1 MIDNEIRKQAAK
13 NGRKAVKRLKWT
25 NLILAVLIIVLIG
38 IRIGY
43 GVTHRD
49 ARTFTTEKW
58 TTEPDNRTAIVNN
71 LLSDYELYGMT
82 REEIAD
88 LLGTAD
94 GETEDELVYALG
106 ESDTLFDAQE
116 EQLVLY
122 FRDGLVE
129 NYEITTE

>member
-58 TTEPDNRTAIVNN
+58 TAEPDHRAAIVNN

-82 REEIAD
+82 REEITG
-88 LLGTAD
+88 LLGAAD
-94 GETEDELVYALG
+94 GDSEDEAVYELG
-106 ESDTLFDAQE
+106 ESDTLFDARE

-122 FRDGLVE
+122 FRDGTVY
-129 NYEITTE
+129 NYEITAE